1 MLRLGTAA
9 AARLEKGFD
18 ELVGYIRRQG
28 GGLGWDLQFARRTD
42 LPGGGH
48 RVVFATDRPM
58 SFTERSTNPRS
69 ADYEFLFGEIR
80 IGPDGKGEG
89 KVVPMARIEYDEQS
103 RSIQIENYATEPVR
117 LTQVIEEKR
126 NGK

>member
-1 MLRLGTAA
+1 M
-9 AARLEKGFD
+9 ESW
-18 ELVGYIRRQG
+18 RRS
-28 GGLGWDLQFARRTD
+28 ASVIT
-42 LPGGGH
+42 
-48 RVVFATDRPM
+48 VSNDRP
-58 SFTERSTNPRS
+58 RCAAS
-69 ADYEFLFGEIR
+69 ACEMALGDTPFGEIR